1 MRRLHRLVLL
11 ASLLLAPVCS
21 AFAADETLVSAKQH
35 LDRGNAQAAYNLLVP
50 LQADRAG
57 DPEYDFLLGAAALE
71 LGKNTEAVFAL
82 ERVLAVRPD
91 AVPARALIA
100 RAYFNLKEI
109 DTAKREFE
117 NVRRQEVPSEV
128 ALTIDRFLDAIG
140 RIEDSRRTTIRGF
153 VEVGFGYD
161 TNVNSA
167 TADAQVAVPFFGGTI
182 FTLDQ
187 ASQEQDDWF
196 FSFGG
201 GVNLRVPISPRWS
214 AFGGAVFQSRNNF
227 HEDDFSTYYYDLNAG
242 VSYKHMRNT
251 LSLAAQI
258 NHFYVDNP
266 QLYRNAYRE
275 ALGGTLQWQHDF
287 NSRNQLSAFVQFTEL
302 RYPDQSVRNANRYVA
317 GLGYARA
324 FVPRGPVVYLGV
336 YGGEEQ
342 EKEKAFPQFGH
353 SFYGVRLGAQ
363 KPVSEKYAVFLNASA
378 ERRDYGGPDPFFFVD
393 REDRQ
398 YTASAGIHFV
408 PRRNMRLTPQV
419 SWIDNQSNIP
429 INEFDR
435 IIGSL
440 VFRYDM

>member
-11 ASLLLAPVCS
+11 ASLLFAQVCT
-21 AFAADETLVSAKQH
+21 AFAADETLVSAKQY
-35 LDRGNAQAAYNLLVP
+35 LDRGNPQAAYNLLAP

-57 DPEYDFLLGAAALE
+57 DAEYDFLLGAAALE

-109 DTAKREFE
+109 ETAKREFE
-117 NVRRQEVPSEV
+117 NVKRQEVPSEV

-140 RIEDSRRTTIRGF
+140 RIEESQRTTIRGH
-153 VEVGFGYD
+153 VEVAFGYD
-161 TNVNSA
+161 ANVNGA

-182 FTLDQ
+182 FTLGQ

-201 GVNLRVPISPRWS
+201 GVNLRVPINPRWS
-214 AFGGAVFQSRNNF
+214 AFGGAAFQSRNNF
-227 HEDDFSTYYYDLNAG
+227 HEDNFSTYYYDLNAG
-242 VSYKHMRNT
+242 ISYKHMRNT
-251 LSLAAQI
+251 ISLAGQI

-266 QLYRNAYRE
+266 QLYRSAYRE

-287 NSRNQLSAFVQFTEL
+287 NSRNQMSAFVQFTEL
-302 RYPDQSVRNANRYVA
+302 RYPDQSLRNADRQVA
-317 GLGYARA
+317 GVGYARA
-324 FVPRGPVVYLGV
+324 FVPRGPIVYLGV
-336 YGGEEQ
+336 YGGEEK
-342 EKEKAFPQFGH
+342 EKEKAFPHFGH
-353 SFYGVRLGAQ
+353 TLYGARLGVQ
-363 KPVSEKYAVFLNASA
+363 QSIGEKYAVFLNGSA
-378 ERRDYGGPDPFFFVD
+378 EKRDYGGPDPFFLID
-393 REDRQ
+393 REDKQ
-398 YTASAGIHFV
+398 YNASAGIHFV

-419 SWIDNQSNIP
+419 NWIQNDSNIS

>member
-1 MRRLHRLVLL
+1 MRRLHRLVLI
-11 ASLLLAPVCS
+11 ASLLLVPLLS
-21 AFAADETLVSAKQH
+21 ASAADDTLLQAKSH
-35 LDRGNAQAAYNLLVP
+35 LDNRNPQAAYNLLAP

-57 DPEYDFLLGAAALE
+57 EPDYDFLLGSAALE

-100 RAYFNLKEI
+100 RAYFNLKETE
-109 DTAKREFE
+109 TAKREFE
-117 NVRRQEVPSEV
+117 NVRQQEVPADV

-140 RIEDSRRTTIRGF
+140 RIEESQRTTIRGH

-167 TADAQVAVPFFGGTI
+167 TADAQVAVPSFGGTI
-182 FTLDQ
+182 FSLAG

-196 FSFGG
+196 MSFGG
-201 GVNLRVPISPRWS
+201 GVNLRVPINPRW
-214 AFGGAVFQSRNNF
+214 AGFGGVAFQRKHNF
-227 HEDDFSTYYYDLNAG
+227 EQDDFSTYYYDLNAG
-242 VSYKHMRNT
+242 VSYKHARNT
-251 LSLAAQI
+251 VTLAGQI

-266 QLYRNAYRE
+266 QIYRQAYRE

-287 NSRNQLSAFVQFTEL
+287 NSRNQMSAFVQFSEL
-302 RYPDQSVRNANRYVA
+302 RYPDQSLRNANRYVA

-324 FVPRGPVVYLGV
+324 FVPRGPIVYLGV
-336 YGGEEQ
+336 YGGEEK
-342 EKEKAFPQFGH
+342 EKESAFPQFGH
-353 SFYGVRLGAQ
+353 ELYGVRLGFQ
-363 KPVSEKYAVFLNASA
+363 QSINETYSIFLNASA
-378 ERRDYGGPDPFFFVD
+378 EKREYGGQDPFFLVV
-393 REDRQ
+393 REDEQ
-398 YTASAGIHFV
+398 YNASAGIHFV

-419 SWIDNQSNIP
+419 SWIQNESNIP